1 MDFERARETM
11 VNSQIRTID
20 VTDISVLA
28 SFSKV
33 RREAYVPSNWQQMA
47 YSDKDIPVGEGR
59 FLPAAGPWARLVQLL
74 APSPQA
80 KILMVG
86 CAGGYGA
93 AILGEL
99 AAGVVAIEE
108 NEVLALESRRA
119 LATNIGNNI
128 DVHVGP
134 LTEGYSDGGL
144 YDGIIIEGAI
154 DDLPSSIGQ
163 QLMDGGRLVAVI
175 GRGRTAKAHLFRRH
189 HGVISGQPVFDV
201 ALPSL
206 KAFEKKQAFEFS
218 L

>member
-28 SFSKV
+28 AFSKV

-119 LATNIGNNI
+119 LATNIGINI

-134 LTEGYSDGGL
+134 LTEGSADGGT

-206 KAFEKKQAFEFS
+206 KAFETKQAFEFS